1 MVHDDFG
8 KVIIVEGTTDKR
20 KIEKI
25 ITERVEII
33 CTYGTFSIER
43 FDELLE
49 EYDLDNQDVYILV
62 DEDKAGIK
70 LRKKLGHELPNARH
84 LYVSEE
90 YGEVASTPEEIL
102 AQILVGNHI
111 RIDPFYLLN

>member
-1 MVHDDFG
+1 MFDDHFY
-8 KVIIVEGTTDKR
+8 KIIIVEGTTDKE

-25 ITERVEII
+25 ITDHVKII
-33 CTYGTFSIER
+33 CTFGTFSIER

-49 EYDLDNQDVYILV
+49 TYDLDHQQVYILV
-62 DEDKAGIK
+62 DEDKAGIQ
-70 LRKKLGHELPNARH
+70 LRKQLRNELPNARH

-102 AQILVGNHI
+102 AQILVSSHI
-111 RIDPFYLLN
+111 AVNPIYL

>member
-1 MVHDDFG
+1 MIDDHFD
-8 KVIIVEGTTDKR
+8 KIIIVEGKTDKQ

-25 ITERVEII
+25 INDHVKII

-49 EYDLDNQDVYILV
+49 TYDLDRQQVYILV
-62 DEDKAGIK
+62 DEDRAGVQ
-70 LRKKLGHELPNARH
+70 LRKKLRHELPKARH

-102 AQILVGNHI
+102 AQTLVSNHI
-111 RIDPFYLLN
+111 EVYPIYLLK

>member
-1 MVHDDFG
+1 MVDDPSY

-25 ITERVEII
+25 ITEQVKII
-33 CTYGTFSIER
+33 CTFGTFSIER

-49 EYDLDNQDVYILV
+49 TYDLDNQQVYILV
-62 DEDKAGIK
+62 DEDQAGMQ
-70 LRKKLGHELPNARH
+70 LRKRLRHELPNARH

-90 YGEVASTPEEIL
+90 YGEVAATPEETL
-102 AQILVGNHI
+102 AQILVSNHI
-111 RIDPFYLLN
+111 NVHPIFL

>member
-1 MVHDDFG
+1 MVDDNFY
-8 KVIIVEGTTDKR
+8 KVIIVEGTTDKS

-25 ITERVEII
+25 ITDHVKII

-49 EYDLDNQDVYILV
+49 TYDLDNREVYILV
-62 DEDKAGIK
+62 DEDKAGIQ
-70 LRKKLGHELPNARH
+70 LRKQLRHELPNARH

-90 YGEVASTPEEIL
+90 YGEVAATPEEIL
-102 AQILVGNHI
+102 AQTLVSNHI
-111 RIDPFYLLN
+111 NVHPIYLL